1 MFERFFLG
9 GERSLRLYPSRSVG
23 PIDDGLFPVPR
34 LRGGR
39 RVRQPVNPL
48 DPPGHVIDD
57 NDPLVL
63 KGGNKYVLFNFEYVL
78 RAPGETPV
86 ELALFFD
93 AGNSFTNKQG
103 FDLSSLRKDVGLE
116 VRFYLPIF
124 GAPIRLIYG
133 WVLDPLP
140 GQSDTDFI
148 FSIGTTF

>member
-1 MFERFFLG
+1 MLFVGLGVGVLIWRVLAYRDPAALVTIPDELRLPMAALGIFFAVCGLAAWMLRPGPATALFCLHGLCAGVHWGGSIG
-9 GERSLRLYPSRSVG
+9 GES
-23 PIDDGLFPVPR
+23 
-34 LRGGR
+34 
-39 RVRQPVNPL
+39 
-48 DPPGHVIDD
+48 
-57 NDPLVL
+57 
-63 KGGNKYVLFNFEYVL
+63 KGM
-78 RAPGETPV
+78 

-103 FDLSSLRKDVGLE
+103 FDLSTLRKDVGFE